1 MKILFDTHA
10 FIWWDSN
17 VSKLS
22 PEALELC
29 QDPQN
34 TLLLST
40 VSIWEMQSKHQLGRL
55 KLKISLHDIVQAQ
68 QQING
73 LEILPIIPAHV
84 FALASL
90 PHYHQDP
97 FDRIV
102 VAQARVE
109 KAILLSR
116 DPIVKQYPVD
126 TVW

>member
-1 MKILFDTHA
+1 MKIILDTHA

-17 VSKLS
+17 ISKLS
-22 PEALELC
+22 PKALQLC
-29 QDPQN
+29 QDPEN
-34 TLLLST
+34 SLVLST
-40 VSIWEMQSKHQLGRL
+40 VSIWEMQIKHQIGKLRL
-55 KLKISLHDIVQAQ
+55 NLPLYDIVEAQ
-68 QQING
+68 EKTNG

-102 VAQARVE
+102 IAQARVE

-116 DPIVKQYPVD
+116 DAAVQQYPVD
-126 TVW
+126 IVW